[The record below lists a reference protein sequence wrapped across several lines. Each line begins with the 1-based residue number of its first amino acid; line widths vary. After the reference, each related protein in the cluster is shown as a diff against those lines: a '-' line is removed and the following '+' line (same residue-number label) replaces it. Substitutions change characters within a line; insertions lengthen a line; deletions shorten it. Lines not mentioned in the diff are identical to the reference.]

1 MKHPRRAAPLGVGLL
16 LAATGIG
23 LIAGAIG
30 AVAARIARVAR
41 VVVTPAMRVADVE
54 VQAVDTAAQTI
65 TLSRTP
71 DTELPGRYGL
81 FTSGTAEYLKIGAVL
96 RSDEET
102 VTRKLLT
109 HIGRGASIAQAAAFS
124 GWYFESPAE
133 LHVPYRDVEIATP
146 VGASPAWLVPAGVGD
161 DDGTGEVWAVVVHGR
176 GTQRAETIRAVPAFR
191 EAGITSLLISYRNDG
206 VAPQSTS
213 GLYGL
218 GTTEWPDVE
227 AAIEFAL
234 EHGARRIVLMGWSM
248 GGAIALQTLVNT
260 AHRESIAGLILE
272 SPVVDWRT
280 VLRFQARALGMPP
293 IAASATMGML
303 ESGIASRM
311 HRIGRVIDFDAL
323 DMVARG
329 VELDRPI
336 LILHSDDD
344 GYVPSDASRRLAEL
358 RPDIVTLV
366 PFATA
371 RHTKLWNYDEA
382 RWNTAI
388 RDWLATNTLAP
399 ETD

>member
-1 MKHPRRAAPLGVGLL
+1 MKHPRRAAPLGAGLL
-16 LAATGIG
+16 LAATAIG

-30 AVAARIARVAR
+30 TVATRLARVAR
-41 VVVTPAMRVADVE
+41 VVVTPANRVADLE
-54 VQAVDTAAQTI
+54 VRGVDTAAQTI

-81 FTSGTAEYLKIGAVL
+81 FTSGTSDYVKIGAVL
-96 RSDEET
+96 RADEDS

-109 HIGRGASIAQAAAFS
+109 HIGRDYRIGKPAAFS

-133 LHVPYRDVEIATP
+133 LHVPYEDVDITTP
-146 VGASPAWLVPAGVGD
+146 VGPAPAWLVPSGLADAGGQ
-161 DDGTGEVWAVVVHGR
+161 TWAILVHGR
-176 GTQRAETIRAVPAFR
+176 GTNRAEVIRTVPVLR

-206 VAPQSTS
+206 VAPASTT

-227 AAIEFAL
+227 AAISFAL
-234 EHGARRIVLMGWSM
+234 ARGARRIVLMGWSM
-248 GGAIALQTLVNT
+248 GGAIVLQTLVNS
-260 AHRESIAGLILE
+260 AHRDAIAGVILE

-280 VLRFQARALGMPP
+280 VLRYQARELGVPPLAAL
-293 IAASATMGML
+293 ATMSML
-303 ESGIASRM
+303 ESGIASRV
-311 HRIGRVIDFDAL
+311 HRIGRVIDFDDL
-323 DMVARG
+323 DMVARAK
-329 VELDRPI
+329 ELDRPI
-336 LILHSDDD
+336 LLLHSDDD
-344 GYVPSDASRRLAEL
+344 GFVPSDASRRLAEL

-366 PFATA
+366 SFSVA

-388 RDWLATNTLAP
+388 RDWLAAIALAP

>member
-1 MKHPRRAAPLGVGLL
+1 MKLSRRAAPLGVGLL

-23 LIAGAIG
+23 LVAGAIG
-30 AVAARIARVAR
+30 TVAARIARVAR

-54 VQAVDTAAQTI
+54 VHAVDTAAQTI

-81 FTSGTAEYLKIGAVL
+81 FTSGTTDYLKIGAVL
-96 RSDEET
+96 RSDDET
-102 VTRKLLT
+102 VIRKLLT
-109 HIGRGASIAQAAAFS
+109 HIGRGASIGRPAAFS

-133 LHVPYRDVEIATP
+133 LHVPYREVEVTTLIGDA
-146 VGASPAWLVPAGVGD
+146 PAWLVPAGVGEES
-161 DDGTGEVWAVVVHGR
+161 TGETWAVVVHGR

-206 VAPQSTS
+206 VAPKSTT

-234 EHGARRIVLMGWSM
+234 AHGARRIVLMGWSM

-260 AHRESIAGLILE
+260 AHHDAIAGLILE

-280 VLRFQARALGMPP
+280 VLRFQARAMGMPP
-293 IAASATMGML
+293 LAASATMGML
-303 ESGIASRM
+303 ESGIASRV

-344 GYVPSDASRRLAEL
+344 GYVPADASRRLAEL

-366 PFATA
+366 PFTTA

-388 RDWLATNTLAP
+388 RDWLAANALAP